1 MGVRRPWLAQALLSS
16 NPMNRRFFSAALIAA
31 AAALLTGIP
40 FGEGAEARCS
50 KNLVEQQIPGVKFV
64 DFNLASG
71 DSPNRAIITF
81 VGHASYQIDT
91 PQGVRAITD
100 YNGLNGFG
108 RHPDIV
114 TMNNAHSTHFTD
126 EPEEGITYVLKG
138 WPNDGETEARHDV
151 TLKDMRVWNVPTNAR
166 DWSGGVRI
174 NGNSIFIFAIGD
186 LCIAHLGHLHQ
197 RLTKDHLDALG
208 RIDVLMAPIDG
219 AYTMGVPL
227 MAEVIQQIDPKVVLP
242 MHYWGRSQLD
252 RFMGLIAPLSPDFV
266 WPDKHTIEIS
276 KEDLPE
282 KLTVIAVAGDGGG

>member
-1 MGVRRPWLAQALLSS
+1 MTLRI
-16 NPMNRRFFSAALIAA
+16 FSAALIAA
-31 AAALLTGIP
+31 AVGLLAGPAL
-40 FGEGAEARCS
+40 ARCS
-50 KNLVEQQIPGVKFV
+50 KNLVEGPLCPGSSSPRST
-64 DFNLASG
+64 APSSPRAI
-71 DSPNRAIITF
+71 SPNRAIITF

-100 YNGLNGFG
+100 YNGINGFG

-114 TMNNAHSTHFTD
+114 TMNNAHDTHFTD
-126 EPEEGITYVLKG
+126 QPEDGITYILRG
-138 WPNDGETEARHDV
+138 WPAKPGETEAKVDV

-166 DWSGGVRI
+166 DWTGGVRI

-197 RLTKDHLDALG
+197 RLTPAHLEEIG

-227 MAEVIQQIDPKVVLP
+227 MAEVIKQIEPRVVLP

-252 RFMGLIAPLSPDFV
+252 RFMGLIAPLEPDFI
-266 WPDKHTIEIS
+266 WPRNAPSSSPRKSCPKD
-276 KEDLPE
+276 
-282 KLTVIAVAGDGGG
+282 

>member
-1 MGVRRPWLAQALLSS
+1 MTLRI
-16 NPMNRRFFSAALIAA
+16 FSAALIAA
-31 AAALLTGIP
+31 AVGLLTGP
-40 FGEGAEARCS
+40 ASARCS
-50 KNLVEQQIPGVKFV
+50 KNLVEGPLPGLKFASL
-64 DFNLASG
+64 DGTQLASG
-71 DSPNRAIITF
+71 DSANRAIITF

-100 YNGLNGFG
+100 YNGINGFG

-114 TMNNAHSTHFTD
+114 TMNNAHDTHYTD
-126 EPEEGITYVLKG
+126 TPEDGITYILRG
-138 WPNDGETEARHDV
+138 WPDRPGETEAKVDV

-166 DWSGGVRI
+166 DWNGGVRI

-197 RLTKDHLDALG
+197 RLTSAHLEELG

-227 MAEVIQQIDPKVVLP
+227 MAEVIKQIDPRVVLP

-252 RFMGLIAPLSPDFV
+252 RFMGLIAPLEPAFI
-266 WPDKHTIEIS
+266 WPEKRAIELS
-276 KEDLPE
+276 KEELPE
-282 KLTVIAVAGDGGG
+282 RLTVIAVAGEGGG